1 MRKNEKKNC
10 EKTTTN
16 NINITITA
24 EEFLQQKMKKK
35 KMSC

>member
-16 NINITITA
+16 INITA
-24 EEFLQQKMKKK
+24 EEFLQQKMKM